1 MDQTA
6 SIAENAFTPEGNAP
20 SPGGPLTPGATSE
33 QPVAGRST
41 WYFVWRRLRRNKSAM
56 AGGVLFILIV
66 LFAIAG
72 YFYGADIYNVQT
84 REVRLGPSTGHWF
97 GTDNLGRDIFDR
109 ILYGAHLTVGSG
121 LLIVTL
127 AALLGVALGLAAA
140 WFGGWFDSLSM
151 RIMDMLLAFPS
162 ILLAL
167 AVMAA
172 LGFNMRNII
181 IAIALVYV
189 PKFARVVRAAAL
201 VEKSME
207 YAQAAQALGCGR
219 ARIMLLH
226 LLPNCI
232 APVLVL
238 GTLSL
243 GSAILEAAALSFLNL
258 GVQPPLP
265 EWGRMLNDGR
275 SSFQT
280 SPHIML
286 FPGLAI
292 AITVLAINLLGDG
305 LRDAF
310 DVKMGK

>member
-1 MDQTA
+1 
-6 SIAENAFTPEGNAP
+6 
-20 SPGGPLTPGATSE
+20 
-33 QPVAGRST
+33 
-41 WYFVWRRLRRNKSAM
+41 M
-56 AGGVLFILIV
+56 AGGVLFVGIV
-66 LFAIAG
+66 VLAVFG
-72 YFYGADIYNVQT
+72 YFYGGDLYNIQT
-84 REVRLGPSTGHWF
+84 RDVRLGPSAEHLF
-97 GTDNLGRDIFDR
+97 GTDNLGRDILHR
-109 ILYGAHLTVGSG
+109 ILYGAHLTVGCG
-121 LLIVTL
+121 LCIVL
-127 AALLGVALGLAAA
+127 LALLAGVPLGLVAA
-140 WFGGWFDSLSM
+140 WFGGKIDSLIM
-151 RIMDMLLAFPS
+151 RAMDIVLAFPS
-162 ILLAL
+162 ILLAM

-181 IAIALVYV
+181 IALALVYI

-207 YAQAAQALGCGR
+207 YAQAAQALGCSR
-219 ARIMLLH
+219 RRIMMLH

-232 APVLVL
+232 APVLVVA
-238 GTLSL
+238 TLSM

-275 SSFQT
+275 GSFQT

-310 DVKMGK
+310 DVKTAK

>member
-1 MDQTA
+1 MPA
-6 SIAENAFTPEGNAP
+6 GAE
-20 SPGGPLTPGATSE
+20 
-33 QPVAGRST
+33 GRSL
-41 WYFVWRRLRRNKSAM
+41 WYFVWLRLRRNHIAM
-56 AGGVLFILIV
+56 IGGVLFIALIAM
-66 LFAIAG
+66 AIFG
-72 YFYGADIYNVQT
+72 YFYAGTLYNVQT
-84 REVRLGPSTGHWF
+84 RDVRLGPSASYWF
-97 GTDNLGRDIFDR
+97 GTDNLGRDIFHR
-109 ILYGAHLTVGSG
+109 ILYGAHLTMGSG
-121 LLIVTL
+121 LCIVSL
-127 AALLGVALGLAAA
+127 AGLLGVPIGLAAA
-140 WFGGWFDSLSM
+140 WFGGWFDEWSM
-151 RIMDMLLAFPS
+151 RAMDVILAFPS
-162 ILLAL
+162 ILLAM

-189 PKFARVVRAAAL
+189 PKFARVVRSAAM
-201 VEKSME
+201 VEKSSD
-207 YAQAAQALGCGR
+207 YARAAQALGCSR
-219 ARIMLLH
+219 PRIMLLH

-238 GTLSL
+238 GTLSM

-280 SPHIML
+280 SSHIML

-292 AITVLAINLLGDG
+292 AISVLAINLLGDG

-310 DVKMGK
+310 DVRMEK

>member
-1 MDQTA
+1 MNGAIQADDQNFPAPTGPTA
-6 SIAENAFTPEGNAP
+6 DPAQS
-20 SPGGPLTPGATSE
+20 
-33 QPVAGRST
+33 PVAGRSL
-41 WYFVWRRLRRNKSAM
+41 WYFVWLRLKRNRTAM
-56 AGGVLFILIV
+56 VGGVLLIGLLILAV
-66 LFAIAG
+66 FG
-72 YFYGADIYNVQT
+72 FFYAADLYNVQT
-84 REVRLGPSTGHWF
+84 REVRVPPSASHWF
-97 GTDNLGRDIFDR
+97 GTDDLGRDIFHR
-109 ILYGAHLTVGSG
+109 ILYGAHLTIGSG
-121 LLIVTL
+121 VCIVLL
-127 AALLGVALGLAAA
+127 AGLLGVPLGLASA
-140 WFGGWFDSLSM
+140 WFGGKFDAIAM
-151 RIMDMLLAFPS
+151 RTMDMILAFPS
-162 ILLAL
+162 ILLAM

-189 PKFARVVRAAAL
+189 PKFARVIRSAAM
-201 VEKSME
+201 VERSLD
-207 YAQAAQALGCGR
+207 YAHAAQALGCSR
-219 ARIMLLH
+219 SRIMLMH
-226 LLPNCI
+226 LLPNCV

-275 SSFQT
+275 SGFQT

-310 DVKMGK
+310 DVRLGK